1 VPLDGLKRE
10 SLAALAKNIRLQRLS
25 SGEFLFREGDQDKRT
40 LWLLSGRVELQR
52 GGRPIGI
59 IAGGTSA
66 AAAPLFPGNPRDTSI
81 RVIDPIEYLAI
92 DSELLD
98 VAITWDQTG
107 IYEVAELKQVAE
119 SAGGND
125 WMTTLL
131 TTKAF
136 HKIPPANLQAIFQR
150 LERAPYKAGETVIR
164 QGQDGD
170 YFYVIVDGKCLVTR
184 ETPLNRTGL
193 KLAELTIGD
202 TFGEEALLAGTK
214 RNATVSML
222 TDGVLMRLGSEDFRQ
237 LMSEPL
243 LQRIAPARAEEII
256 ARGGQW
262 LDVRMPQEYQAQAIP
277 GSLNI
282 PLYFIRPKL
291 GTLDRDVSYV
301 VVCDTERR
309 SRAAAFILVERGFDA
324 YVLEGGLNQNQ
335 QLLRRSA

>member
-1 VPLDGLKRE
+1 MPLDGLKRE

-59 IAGGTSA
+59 LAGGTTA

-81 RVIDPIEYLAI
+81 RVLDPIEYLGI

-107 IYEVAELKQVAE
+107 IYEVAELKQAAE
-119 SAGGND
+119 GGGDD

-150 LERAPYKAGETVIR
+150 LERVPYKAGETVIR

-243 LQRIAPARAEEII
+243 LQRVAPARAEEII

-291 GTLDRDVSYV
+291 STLDRDVSYV

-309 SRAAAFILVERGFDA
+309 SRAAAFILIERGFDA
-324 YVLEGGLNQNQ
+324 YVLEGGLNQNL